1 MPTLIRLVI
10 TLLFLAGLA
19 YAGMFALVMMVEPEP
34 RETTI
39 RIPTTELL
47 GERAPGLP
55 GQAPAPALPG
65 GPAAPAASPA
75 PAAEPAAAAAAE
87 PAAEA
92 PAQAPAEAPASP

>member
-19 YAGMFALVMMVEPEP
+19 YAGMFALVTMVEPSP
-34 RETTI
+34 KETTI
-39 RIPTTELL
+39 RIPTGELL

-55 GQAPAPALPG
+55 GQT
-65 GPAAPAASPA
+65 PA
-75 PAAEPAAAAAAE
+75 PAAPGAPTAPAAGPAPAAA

-92 PAQAPAEAPASP
+92 PAVAPASP